1 MMSISTVSAGAAS
14 SGYYKSEGYYAAGSE
29 EGDAAAK
36 WFGAKAE
43 ALGLEGRVDDALFT
57 QMLEGVAFK
66 PGKNGPEPE
75 KLMGKIVDGDRKHRP
90 GLDLTFSAPKSV
102 SIAALVYQDERLVQ
116 VHDKAV
122 QKAMAYVETKIIQT
136 RFYKNGTLEVQT
148 GGKIIAGLFRHD
160 TSRALDPQLHTHGVI
175 ANMVENSTGNTTA
188 LHNDLI
194 FRTQKLGSE
203 IYRNELAR
211 GAMDAGYTVERV
223 GKERL
228 IELKEIPKEL
238 VETFSKR
245 RAEMEAAMAGRGMKE
260 SPRTAELA
268 ALATRA
274 AKHGN
279 IDRDALQAGWLDEAK
294 ALGIDKAKIA
304 ETKRETAHRAAT
316 KLPGVTRAG
325 SPPAPYLADAGAALE
340 KSIAHIS
347 ERNTS
352 YSESDLLT
360 TALVFAQTA
369 GVTAITHAISS
380 AKRNGTLIPITGL
393 EGKSEMLT
401 DEKTLASEREMTRAF
416 RTGARTGGIKL
427 KAYARNNGTRHLR
440 PEVALQQRLQ
450 RTTLS
455 DGQKD
460 AVITSLT
467 GKGQFVGVQGYAGTG
482 KTFMLAH
489 LAKEAAR
496 AGYRI
501 EGLAP
506 SKKAVAALADALP
519 SSETLQARLLR
530 QKSAGTEADPRKT
543 ILVVDEA
550 SMVSTAQMKTLL
562 QQAND
567 QKIAR
572 VVLVGDVQQLDA
584 VSAGTPFDL
593 LQKIGMRTAIM
604 DDIQRQRDGETLA
617 IVKHAIAGE
626 VQDAF
631 RRIGKG
637 IVQTEDAA
645 AQAAQKYL
653 SHPPEER
660 RSVGLV
666 TPTNRTRE
674 AINEHVR
681 AGLRLEGAISGPEYT
696 LTTLSP
702 LRLSRVE
709 AADPNSFT
717 PGNIVIPFKSVA
729 SAGLVKGKIYDVVEV
744 QLDQKQVVLKDRETG
759 TTLPFS
765 HAQNSKA
772 AGAIELYE
780 KSTKGFAL
788 GDDVKFR
795 INDKKQ
801 NIENGHSAK
810 IMSISDETIGFKTEG
825 GQRFEIQ
832 RDSLAASGLD
842 HAYALTT
849 HDFQGATVDKIII
862 AMAANE
868 QLATQKSFYVAASRA
883 RDDIT
888 LITDNPEKLAERLE
902 AQTGEKINALEAYV
916 EVEKARLLE
925 KENEKPI
932 ASKDEKTNE
941 TQTAEDHDMAV
952 PEKSNLK
959 TEIADLQ
966 KLAQKQ
972 LGDYER

>member
-14 SGYYKSEGYYAAGSE
+14 SGYYKTEGYYAAGSE

-36 WFGAKAE
+36 WFGEKAE

-66 PGKNGPEPE
+66 SGKDGPEPE
-75 KLMGKIVDGDRKHRP
+75 KLMGKIVDGERKHRP

-102 SIAALVYQDERLVQ
+102 SIAALVYQDERLIKA
-116 VHDKAV
+116 HDKAV
-122 QKAMAYVETKIIQT
+122 QKAMEYVEKKIIQT
-136 RFYKNGTLEVQT
+136 RLYKNGSLEVET

-160 TSRALDPQLHTHGVI
+160 TSRALDPQLHTHAVI

-238 VETFSKR
+238 VIAFSKR
-245 RAEMEAAMAGRGMKE
+245 RAEMEAAMAGRGMKD
-260 SPRTAELA
+260 SPRTAQLA

-274 AKHGN
+274 VKHGN
-279 IDRDALQAGWLDEAK
+279 IDRDELQAGWLDEAK
-294 ALGIDKAKIA
+294 TLGIDKERIA
-304 ETKRETAHRAAT
+304 DTKRDAAHRAAT

-325 SPPAPYLADAGAALE
+325 SPPAPYIADAHVALE

-360 TALVFAQTA
+360 TALVFAQKA
-369 GVTAITHAISS
+369 GVSAITHAIST
-380 AKRNGTLIPITGL
+380 AKRHGQLIPIVGL
-393 EGKSEMLT
+393 DGKSEMLT
-401 DEKTLASEREMTRAF
+401 DEKTLASEREMTLSF
-416 RTGARTGGIKL
+416 RTGARTSGVSL
-427 KAYARNNGTRHLR
+427 KGYTQPNGWKDRK
-440 PEVALQQRLQ
+440 PETTLTKRLNS
-450 RTTLS
+450 TTLS
-455 DGQKD
+455 AGQKD
-460 AVITSLT
+460 AVFTSLT

-482 KTFMLAH
+482 KTFMLGH
-489 LAKEAAR
+489 LAKEAFR
-496 AGYRI
+496 VGYRI

-506 SKKAVAALADALP
+506 SKKAVAELASALP

-530 QKSAGTEADPRKT
+530 QKSADKEADPRKT

-550 SMVSTAQMKTLL
+550 SMVSTSQMKALL

-617 IVKHAIAGE
+617 VVKHAIAGE

-631 RRIGKG
+631 KRIGKG
-637 IVQTEDAA
+637 ILQAEDVA

-653 SHPPEER
+653 TATPVER
-660 RSVGLV
+660 RSIGLV
-666 TPTNRTRE
+666 TPTNRARE
-674 AINEHVR
+674 AINAHVR
-681 AGLRLEGAISGPEYT
+681 SGLRDEGAITGPEHELAT
-696 LTTLSP
+696 LTP

-717 PGNIVIPFKSVA
+717 PGNVVIPFKSVA
-729 SAGLVKGKIYDVVEV
+729 SAGLVKGRMYDVVEV
-744 QLDQKQVVLKDRETG
+744 QLDQKQVILKDRETG
-759 TTLPFS
+759 IPLPFS

-772 AGAIELYE
+772 TGAIELYE
-780 KSTKGFAL
+780 KSSKAFAL

-795 INDKKQ
+795 ISDQKQ
-801 NIENGHSAK
+801 NIENGQSAK
-810 IMSISDETIGFKTEG
+810 IMSISEEMIGFKSSG
-825 GQRFEIQ
+825 GQAFEIQ
-832 RDSLAASGLD
+832 RGSLAAAGLD

-862 AMAANE
+862 AMTANE
-868 QLATQKSFYVAASRA
+868 QLANQKSFYVAASRA
-883 RDDIT
+883 RDEIT
-888 LITDNPEKLAERLE
+888 LITDDPEKLAERLE

-916 EVEKARLLE
+916 EAEKTRLRE
-925 KENEKPI
+925 KEGDASNPI
-932 ASKDEKTNE
+932 IEEKTKE
-941 TQTAEDHDMAV
+941 TAAKAQDIPDEG
-952 PEKSNLK
+952 KSDLK
-959 TEIADLQ
+959 AEIADLQ